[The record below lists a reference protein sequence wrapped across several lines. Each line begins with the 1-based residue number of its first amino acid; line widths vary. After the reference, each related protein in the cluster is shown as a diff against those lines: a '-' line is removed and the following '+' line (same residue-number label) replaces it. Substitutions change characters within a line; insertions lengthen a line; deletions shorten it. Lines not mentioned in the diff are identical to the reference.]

1 MLFLKSTD
9 LRVDLYATLSEIFC
23 YHLPQW
29 DLKMSESETKMSE
42 SETKMS
48 ETETKMLESETN
60 NEVKLEPEEEQLPD
74 KEQGTEEA
82 EGDGDE
88 YIFTLPFFSHL
99 IG

>member
-42 SETKMS
+42 SETKM
-48 ETETKMLESETN
+48 LESETN
-60 NEVKLEPEEEQLPD
+60 NEVKLEPEEEKLPD

-82 EGDGDE
+82 EGDGNE